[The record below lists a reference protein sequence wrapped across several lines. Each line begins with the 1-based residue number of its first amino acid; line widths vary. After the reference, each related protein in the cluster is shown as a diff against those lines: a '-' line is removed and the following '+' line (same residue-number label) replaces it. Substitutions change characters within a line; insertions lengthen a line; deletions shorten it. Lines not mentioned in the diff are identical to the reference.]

1 LRFTIRFPSIR
12 YGAARVTCFINGPL
26 QRDFQTPHAGLQL
39 LRGLHDYNVN
49 VRPSVYG
56 AILMLAACSPTPRQQ
71 NSATDQ
77 KKPSSL
83 STIHAGDFLA
93 SRDNC
98 GLVHYVRQV
107 YPKQA
112 KMARVQGVVKVAYV
126 ITKTGE
132 VRDLHVVSGDP
143 VLVPA
148 AIAAVTQW
156 RFATCRVPGMSE
168 PVEIRTQSDISF
180 TLNQ

>member
-1 LRFTIRFPSIR
+1 
-12 YGAARVTCFINGPL
+12 
-26 QRDFQTPHAGLQL
+26 
-39 LRGLHDYNVN
+39 
-49 VRPSVYG
+49 VRPSVYS
-56 AILMLAACSPTPRQQ
+56 AILMLVACGPKQPRQQ
-71 NSATDQ
+71 NSATEQ
-77 KKPSSL
+77 KNQSIP
-83 STIHAGDFLA
+83 STIQAGDFLA

-112 KMARVQGVVKVAYV
+112 KVARIQGVVKVAFV

-132 VRDLHVVSGDP
+132 VRDLHVLSGDP
-143 VLVPA
+143 MLVPA

-156 RFATCRVPGMSE
+156 RFAPCRVPGMSE
-168 PVEIRTQSDISF
+168 PVETRTKEDISF

>member
-1 LRFTIRFPSIR
+1 LCNATLR
-12 YGAARVTCFINGPL
+12 
-26 QRDFQTPHAGLQL
+26 PHMLVL
-39 LRGLHDYNVN
+39 ELVRGLHDYNVK
-49 VRPSVYG
+49 VRPAVYS

-71 NSATDQ
+71 DSAADQ
-77 KKPSSL
+77 KKPSSP

-93 SRDNC
+93 SWDNC
-98 GLVHYVRQV
+98 GLVHYVRQA
-107 YPKQA
+107 YPKQS
-112 KMARVQGVVKVAYV
+112 KMARIQGAVKIAYV

-156 RFATCRVPGMSE
+156 RFAPCRVPRMSE
-168 PVEIRTQSDISF
+168 PVERRTQSDISF